1 MCLSELK
8 HELKQRSKV
17 TEKSC
22 CCHRWNGSRDLCGPK
37 VYTRVTPHLKKLLI
51 WLYRSPQA
59 GAKLVMKPR
68 DKASPILGLMVNV
81 NSLWICFLPIVTDSH
96 NVLKY
101 SKYAFTIFVSRSYAC
116 EHWCDQIFASK
127 GWGWCGGCL
136 IDNMFAQEE
145 KFQLVSWH
153 IPLLC
158 VCFGST
164 SHISEMPQ

>member
-1 MCLSELK
+1 M
-8 HELKQRSKV
+8 

-22 CCHRWNGSRDLCGPK
+22 CCHRWNRSRDLCGPK
-37 VYTRVTPHLKKLLI
+37 VYAKVTPHLKKLLI
-51 WLYRSPQA
+51 WLYKSPQA

-68 DKASPILGLMVNV
+68 DKVSPILLGNV
-81 NSLWICFLPIVTDSH
+81 SSLWICFLPIVTVSH

-101 SKYAFTIFVSRSYAC
+101 SKYAFTFFLFDHLHVNTDVIKYVY
-116 EHWCDQIFASK
+116 ASK
-127 GWGWCGGCL
+127 GRGWCGGCL

>member
-1 MCLSELK
+1 MWAKSLHKS
-8 HELKQRSKV
+8 HPSSK
-17 TEKSC
+17 
-22 CCHRWNGSRDLCGPK
+22 K
-37 VYTRVTPHLKKLLI
+37 VAWFI
-51 WLYRSPQA
+51 WLYKSPQA
-59 GAKLVMKPR
+59 GWLWNQEIKH
-68 DKASPILGLMVNV
+68 PILGLMVNV
-81 NSLWICFLPIVTDSH
+81 NSLWICFLPS

-101 SKYAFTIFVSRSYAC
+101 SKYANMQICKYAYYAFTIFFCRSFAC

-127 GWGWCGGCL
+127 GRGWCGGCL

-164 SHISEMPQ
+164 SHLSEMLQ